1 MAISQGELSQIL
13 RPYITRFKK
22 RLPDLDKETGGRE
35 KRQWLVGQVTEAFS
49 EKAIHDLTEDHFREI
64 FREFYAV
71 YGISN
76 PSKDESR
83 NEFLSLLINEDFQS
97 FKEKLINLL
106 YGPEPFESRYSTFIQ
121 TTPNVGSAI
130 TSELL
135 CYTDPERFAI
145 LNGPATRALWITDL
159 NKYLTIPKRGGESGE
174 YYIQF
179 TKLAQKIMEVLRK
192 EPEFGDADLA
202 LVDYFL
208 YSASKARFWQ
218 IAPGERG
225 KYWVDEPVWLK
236 RGIASIDYHELVAD
250 LHEDLL
256 KINSKDKLLEEY
268 IKSHPEDSIRSC
280 QQQTGMLHNF
290 LNEVEIGD
298 LIVANRGRTSILG
311 YGRIVSEPKIDE
323 SLEYPILR
331 EVEWI
336 KADLNAP
343 IADDLKGKFGRTISG
358 LSFKEFKTLVQKNS
372 SGRAIR
378 YWNVHPTS
386 RDGKG
391 NLMEFWNE
399 WQQRGIVTI
408 GWPEIAR
415 EYGNK
420 VFEFNDYDSFLPTYR
435 RIYGD
440 DSGPK
445 TLWHFLRDMNEGDII
460 IVNRGQKT
468 IVGQG
473 VITSPAR
480 IDPGE
485 DYPFHRTVDW
495 EAFSSEIP
503 IPLHLKGNFRLI
515 VRELSESEYHDIM
528 TPITAPRH
536 LLFKSIHH
544 VLKYKN
550 QVILYGPPGTGKTW
564 MAKNYI
570 KNFEKSPAMQEGAA
584 ESFKRSCF
592 VTFHQSFS
600 YEEFVEGLRPS
611 SDDEGNICYSVHEG
625 IFKTFCRN
633 AFNALM
639 NEAGLSTV
647 WLEGDTMP
655 LLTVD
660 ERQRVTGVQENVPFF
675 LVIDEIN
682 RGDISRIFG
691 ELITLL
697 EADKR
702 LFAEQ
707 ELVVTLPYSKT
718 NFGISPNLRIIGT
731 MNTADKS
738 ISLVDVALRRRFGFI
753 EMMPQTAVLE
763 EHLQSGSGSTQEI
776 FDLSIKLLERV
787 NQQIISLYDRDHQI
801 GHSYLMKLKGAASR
815 DDAIEKLW
823 FVWYYEILPL
833 LQEYFYDSPR
843 KMKEILGDFVD
854 VENHSFM
861 FKEPLHGEAFVSSCR
876 RLALSEHGEE
886 SGEDL
891 DQIP

>member
-1 MAISQGELSQIL
+1 MEISQGELSQIL

-22 RLPDLDKETGGRE
+22 HLPDLDKETGGRE
-35 KRQWLVGQVTEAFS
+35 KRQWLIGQVREAFD
-49 EKAIHDLTEDHFREI
+49 ERAIHDLTEDRFREI

-71 YGISN
+71 YGISR
-76 PSKDESR
+76 PSKDENR
-83 NEFLSLLINEDFQS
+83 DEFLSLLINEGFQP
-97 FKEKLINLL
+97 FKEKLIDLI

-159 NKYLTIPKRGGESGE
+159 NKYLTTPKRGGESGE

-179 TKLAQKIMEVLRK
+179 TELAQRIMELLQK
-192 EPEFGDADLA
+192 EPEFGDTDLA

-208 YSASKARFWQ
+208 FAVSKTHFWQ
-218 IAPGERG
+218 ISPGKQG
-225 KYWVDEPVWLK
+225 KYWEKSPVWQE
-236 RGIASIDYHELVAD
+236 RGIVSVDYHELVAN

-256 KINSKDKLLEEY
+256 RINSKNKLLEEY
-268 IKSHPEDSIRSC
+268 KKTHPEESNGAC
-280 QQQTGMLHNF
+280 QKQTGMLHNF
-290 LNEVEIGD
+290 LNIVEIGD
-298 LIVANRGRTSILG
+298 LVVANRGKNAILG

-323 SLEYPILR
+323 SLEYPLFR

-336 KADLNAP
+336 ETDLNLP
-343 IADDLKGKFGRTISG
+343 IPDELKGKFNQTIVY
-358 LSFKEFKTLVQKNS
+358 LKIDEFKALIQKNGS
-372 SGRAIR
+372 ERPIR

-386 RDGKG
+386 RDGKR
-391 NLMEFWNE
+391 NLLEFWDE
-399 WQQRGIVTI
+399 WKQGGTVTI
-408 GWPEIAR
+408 GWAEIAR
-415 EYGNK
+415 KYGDK
-420 VFEFNDYDSFLPTYR
+420 ILECNDYDSFLTAYKN
-435 RIYGD
+435 IYGD
-440 DSGPK
+440 DRGPK
-445 TLWHFLRDMNEGDII
+445 TLWHFLRDMNEGDTI

-480 IDPGE
+480 IDPDA
-485 DYPFHRTVDW
+485 DYPFHRTVNW

-503 IPLHLKGNFRLI
+503 IPLNLKDNFRLI
-515 VRELSESEYHDIM
+515 VRELSESEYRDIM
-528 TPITAPRH
+528 TPIAAPNP
-536 LLFKSIHH
+536 LFEPIHH

-564 MAKNYI
+564 VAKNYI
-570 KNFEKSPAMQEGAA
+570 KDFEKDPAVQEGAA
-584 ESFKRSCF
+584 EPFKRSCF

-611 SDDEGNICYSVHEG
+611 SDDKGNICYSVHEG

-639 NEAGLSTV
+639 IEAGLSTV
-647 WLEGDTMP
+647 WDEGDTMP
-655 LLTVD
+655 LLTVN
-660 ERQRVTGVQENVPFF
+660 ERQQVTGVQENVPYF
-675 LVIDEIN
+675 LIIDEIN

-697 EADKR
+697 ETDKR

-718 NFGISPNLRIIGT
+718 SFGIPPNLRIIGT

-763 EHLQSGSGSTQEI
+763 EHLQSGNESTQEI
-776 FDLSIKLLERV
+776 FDLSIRLLERV

-801 GHSYLMKLKGAASR
+801 GHSYLMKLKGATSR
-815 DDAIEKLW
+815 DDAVEKLW

-861 FKEPLHGEAFVSSCR
+861 FREPLHDEAFVSSCR

-886 SGEDL
+886 SGEEL